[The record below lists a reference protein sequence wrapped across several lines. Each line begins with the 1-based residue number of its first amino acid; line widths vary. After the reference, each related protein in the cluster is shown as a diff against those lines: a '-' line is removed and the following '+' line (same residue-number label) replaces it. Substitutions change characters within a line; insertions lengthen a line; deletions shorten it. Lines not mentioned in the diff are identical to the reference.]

1 MSTISSV
8 ISKLHGPTPA
18 SSTSDEEVEAISDA
32 VSHASAGELA
42 KAIPTFE
49 HTRALN
55 PQQRQMLRLAVN
67 QRVQNL
73 AKSGEGRGAL
83 GAMLA
88 RNAAE
93 HKAET
98 VGLFSEVTGS
108 AMPSL
113 EALQSK
119 VTEWVGIAQANQ
131 VKLQAKDSAP
141 PQVTPQS
148 FKNAL
153 RQLIGINSGPD
164 EIASVHASDFV
175 EMLGRREPGVYLGI
189 DAFDA
194 AGYHVMHCETFTDT
208 PGVLAIAGLVV
219 THGRNVMDLNML
231 EGESKVPGRGNARL
245 VSQAFE
251 STIEA
256 ALAQGFT
263 KLMCVPGG
271 PTVAKLYHQMGF
283 RFDDPELAESMTL
296 DLTDRA
302 SIEQI
307 VFVFAASREGIKD
320 VPKNVSERLSAKGE
334 WLSLPAMSQE
344 NVSWPFLRADG
355 TEAISLV
362 GGKAAAKSPGSPK
375 SL

>member
-1 MSTISSV
+1 MT
-8 ISKLHGPTPA
+8 KLHGPIPA
-18 SSTSDEEVEAISDA
+18 SSTSAADVEALSDA
-32 VSHASAGELA
+32 VSQASIVELT

-49 HTRALN
+49 HTRALS
-55 PQQRQMLRLAVN
+55 PEQRQTLRLAVN

-83 GAMLA
+83 GALLA
-88 RNAAE
+88 KHATE

-98 VGLFSEVTGS
+98 VGLFSGAAGGV
-108 AMPSL
+108 MPSL
-113 EALQSK
+113 ETLQIK
-119 VTEWVGIAQANQ
+119 VTEWVGVAQANHAR
-131 VKLQAKDSAP
+131 LQASDSKVK
-141 PQVTPQS
+141 PQITPQS
-148 FKNAL
+148 FKEAL
-153 RQLIGINSGPD
+153 RPLIGLNSGAD
-164 EIASVHASDFV
+164 EIASVHASDYA

-194 AGYHVMHCETFTDT
+194 AGYHVMHCETFTDA

-231 EGESKVPGRGNARL
+231 EGEAKVPGRGNARL

-302 SIEQI
+302 AIEQI
-307 VFVFAASREGIKD
+307 VFVFAASRHGIKD
-320 VPKNVSERLSAKGE
+320 VPKNVSERLSANGE
-334 WLSLPAMSQE
+334 WLSPPAMAQE
-344 NVSWPFLRADG
+344 NVSWPFLRTDG

-362 GGKAAAKSPGSPK
+362 SVNSAAKTPGSPGSETA
-375 SL
+375 L